1 MEVSREFILR
11 ITRECGFIS
20 EKLDKTTA
28 TLNRI
33 MKQVEE
39 LDNEGK
45 LTIPYLKKRTAIGT
59 SEIGIRQYE
68 MKRSDYLYPEYEK
81 FMKPV
86 DKLCWSDYFLAI
98 KKFNLTVAE
107 FTDFLDRYKNFVPN
121 NASELQR
128 KVRDILTK
136 KGFIID
142 GYFEGDYV
150 TWIGVYA
157 RPKDKPTYLDPSNA
171 EEARLQEKYSV
182 GGFKQDFSEWFEWEI
197 IDGKLTDIGE
207 EF

>member
-33 MKQVEE
+33 MKQIEE
-39 LDNEGK
+39 LDNEGE
-45 LTIPYLKKRTAIGT
+45 LTIPYLKKRTATGA
-59 SEIGIRQYE
+59 SEITIRQYE
-68 MKRSDYLYPEYEK
+68 MKRSDYLYPLNEK
-81 FMKPV
+81 YMKLS
-86 DKLCWSDYFLAI
+86 DKTCWSDYFLAVR
-98 KKFNLTVAE
+98 KFKLTVAE

-121 NASELQR
+121 NTSELQQ

-136 KGFIID
+136 KDFIID
-142 GYFEGDYV
+142 GAFEGDYA

-157 RPKDKPTYLDPSNA
+157 RPKDKPTYLDPSNE

-182 GGFKQDFSEWFEWEI
+182 DGFKQDFSEWFEWGIKDKELI
-197 IDGKLTDIGE
+197 
-207 EF
+207 